1 MNRPDD
7 IWVPGPFRV
16 RHEPPT
22 IKEAIDAAEAMSIP
36 PEQQAEFAAGLMG
49 IPVEEVKPF
58 VRTSGGRRA
67 GEGRSVD
74 TARGAVVVE
83 RKIRRFARP

>member
-1 MNRPDD
+1 MHRPEDN
-7 IWVPGPFRV
+7 WVPGPFRV

-49 IPVEEVKPF
+49 VSIEEVRPF
-58 VRTSGGRRA
+58 VRPAGARRS
-67 GEGRSVD
+67 GEGRSVE

-83 RKIRRFARP
+83 RKVRRFARP

>member
-1 MNRPDD
+1 MHRPEDN
-7 IWVPGPFRV
+7 WVPGPFRV

-22 IKEAIDAAEAMSIP
+22 IKEAIAAAEAMSIP

-49 IPVEEVKPF
+49 VSVEEVKPF
-58 VRTSGGRRA
+58 VRPAGARRS
-67 GEGRSVD
+67 GEGRSVE

-83 RKIRRFARP
+83 RKVRRFARP

>member
-1 MNRPDD
+1 MHRPEDN
-7 IWVPGPFRV
+7 WVPGPFRV

-22 IKEAIDAAEAMSIP
+22 IKEAIDAAEAMMVP

-49 IPVEEVKPF
+49 VSVEEVLPF
-58 VRTSGGRRA
+58 VRPVRRGGA
-67 GEGRSVD
+67 GRSVE

-83 RKIRRFARP
+83 RKVRRFARP